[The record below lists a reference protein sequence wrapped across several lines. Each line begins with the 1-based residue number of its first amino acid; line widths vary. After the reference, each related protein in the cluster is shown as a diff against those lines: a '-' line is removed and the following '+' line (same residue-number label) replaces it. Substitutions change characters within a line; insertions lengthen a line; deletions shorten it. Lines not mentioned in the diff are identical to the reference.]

1 MYYDCLV
8 GGGGPG
14 GWDLLGWDWILSFI
28 FTSSRNV
35 CQAQTIIDKIKGGG
49 HKNFHHQY
57 PPFPKQQFFF
67 YIFDFTSV
75 GRIIILDHGIP
86 I

>member
-14 GWDLLGWDWILSFI
+14 GWDLLGWDWVLSFI

-35 CQAQTIIDKIKGGG
+35 CQAQTIIDKIKG
-49 HKNFHHQY
+49 
-57 PPFPKQQFFF
+57 
-67 YIFDFTSV
+67 
-75 GRIIILDHGIP
+75 
-86 I
+86 